1 MHRFSLLLLPACL
14 AAFLLISS
22 RELSGDQPTAEQ
34 PSAGFLMLRG
44 DYAVLQG
51 SVRQEPDRVILIQ
64 PNGEIRF
71 PRSRV
76 ACWAN
81 SLAGLYQFQ
90 IDYIPASDVYE
101 HSRLATWCLRNHYLP
116 GAEAQLQRVAKL
128 DPNHPQLPLLQAELV
143 LLRAQL
149 QRPAQDTP
157 ERNKGVV
164 QAGHTTSLPA
174 ETRGTPDTPSQ
185 LQPVTEKL
193 GSRQIREFAVT
204 IQPLLNN
211 RCATA
216 ACHGNGSKAA
226 FQFRS
231 TSIGTARPSQ
241 AITLANLEEVVKWIN
256 SDQPLS
262 SPLLVQAQQAHGGTF
277 EAPLEGRTKTAENR
291 LQQWIEQVAIA
302 ITNPNRPAD
311 DPAGESLDSLT
322 PLGRSDTGQAGSGQ
336 AGSGAASPTSA
347 ANSQPSPPPQTPR
360 SGQATTGPVRLPRL
374 NDPFDPQLF
383 NRKMHPH
390 KRADKGP

>member
-1 MHRFSLLLLPACL
+1 MHRFSLLLLPAFL
-14 AAFLLISS
+14 AATLLSPS
-22 RELSGDQPTAEQ
+22 RDVRGDQPAAGE

-44 DYAVLQG
+44 DYAVLKG

-90 IDYIPASDVYE
+90 IDHLPANDIYE
-101 HSRLATWCLRNHYLP
+101 HSRLVTWCLRHNYLP
-116 GAEAQLQRVAKL
+116 GAEAQLQAVAKL
-128 DPNHPQLPLLQAELV
+128 DPNHPQLPLLKAELA

-149 QRPAQDTP
+149 ERTTHSTVERDTAI
-157 ERNKGVV
+157 R
-164 QAGHTTSLPA
+164 QAGHTSLLPRETQTTPA
-174 ETRGTPDTPSQ
+174 TPSQ
-185 LQPVTEKL
+185 SQPVSEKL

-216 ACHGNGSKAA
+216 ACHGNGSQAA

-241 AITLANLEEVVKWIN
+241 AVTLANLEEVVKWIN
-256 SDQPLS
+256 SDQPLD
-262 SPLLVQAQQAHGGTF
+262 SPLLVQAQQAHGGTS
-277 EAPLEGRTKTAENR
+277 EAPLERTKTAENR
-291 LQQWIEQVAIA
+291 LQNWIEQVAA
-302 ITNPNRPAD
+302 ASSNPNRPAD
-311 DPAGESLDSLT
+311 NLADQSLQSLT
-322 PLGRSDTGQAGSGQ
+322 PLARAGTGQSESGQ
-336 AGSGAASPTSA
+336 SGTGTASTTNA
-347 ANSQPSPPPQTPR
+347 ANSQSPPPQTPR
-360 SGQATTGPVRLPRL
+360 SGQATTVPVRLPRL
-374 NDPFDPQLF
+374 DDPFDPQLF